1 MGNYW
6 RLSSPVHN
14 WRLAWWGGA
23 RKMLNQ
29 RERAAQKIIHDL
41 FNDLEKSKDSSFK
54 DIQDVL
60 MKVYQKLD
68 DPKIEQAPLVNR
80 LVNYISFTAVT
91 KKLKFSSM
99 QNEWIM
105 ELSTIGR
112 KAGLNGV
119 YRSDYGDKNQF

>member
-1 MGNYW
+1 
-6 RLSSPVHN
+6 
-14 WRLAWWGGA
+14 
-23 RKMLNQ
+23 MLDQ
-29 RERAAQKIIHDL
+29 RERSAQKIIHDL

-68 DPKIEQAPLVNR
+68 DPKTEQAPLVNR
-80 LVNYISFTAVT
+80 LVNYISFTAIT

>member
-1 MGNYW
+1 
-6 RLSSPVHN
+6 
-14 WRLAWWGGA
+14 
-23 RKMLNQ
+23 MLNQ
-29 RERAAQKIIHDL
+29 RERTAQKIIHDL

-80 LVNYISFTAVT
+80 LVNYISFTAIT

>member
-1 MGNYW
+1 
-6 RLSSPVHN
+6 
-14 WRLAWWGGA
+14 
-23 RKMLNQ
+23 MLNQ

-80 LVNYISFTAVT
+80 LLLLQKSSSFPLC
-91 KKLKFSSM
+91 KM
-99 QNEWIM
+99 
-105 ELSTIGR
+105 
-112 KAGLNGV
+112 NG
-119 YRSDYGDKNQF
+119 

>member
-1 MGNYW
+1 MGNRW
-6 RLSSPVHN
+6 RLSSPVLD
-14 WRLAWWGGA
+14 WKLAWWGGA

-29 RERAAQKIIHDL
+29 RERTAQKIIHDL

-68 DPKIEQAPLVNR
+68 DPKIEQVPLVNR
-80 LVNYISFTAVT
+80 LVNYISFTAIT